1 LATSSL
7 FCNGSVSIISR
18 LISTNVDTSLSMGV
32 STATVS
38 TATASTV
45 TASAMQEFLFLLP
58 FGRPLFLFSPSISDE
73 AAGLDELSVLSWADS
88 ESGPPHKRRHSA
100 QRRSSVALSTTKV
113 QNFDRKKIWCQC
125 CTTFFRHRSSK
136 KLILGEMVCL
146 QKVNFLKTS
155 TRAFWSC

>member
-7 FCNGSVSIISR
+7 FCKGSVSIISR
-18 LISTNVDTSLSMGV
+18 LISTNVDTSLSMAV

-58 FGRPLFLFSPSISDE
+58 FGRPLFLFSPSISNE
-73 AAGLDELSVLSWADS
+73 TGLDELSVLFWTDS
-88 ESGPPHKRRHSA
+88 ESDPPHKRRHSA

-113 QNFDRKKIWCQC
+113 QNFDRKKTWCQC
-125 CTTFFRHRSSK
+125 CTTFFRHRGSK